1 MPVTT
6 TSAAVHIA
14 PVVIKT
20 FFKHGEKKFKRLKAS
35 RPEGEVPQDDIFFDE
50 AFNIVKAFIAL
61 GTKNTIESLQ
71 AFTNTH
77 IPAPPWAAVSPVT
90 IPLRTC
96 NDAADSLIE
105 WFGPEEL
112 KHVVGGE
119 RWWQVRGLDGIDA
132 EWMAQQDDL
141 EPQPGTKPPKDKKL
155 SEEEANILR
164 MERLDKV
171 LLYVHGG
178 GYSWGSINTHR
189 YQILHYAYKFKGR
202 AFAVNYRKAPQY
214 PWPCPLQDVIAAYL
228 YLIRPPPE
236 ALHQAV
242 PPSSI
247 VFAGD
252 SAGGGL
258 CLTTLTVL
266 RDLGLPMPAGS
277 VLISP
282 WVDLTHSFPSVM
294 QNYGTDILPKHGFL
308 AKPSTLWPVP
318 ARPGNG
324 GRIVPTVT
332 NPPPMPGEADTLK
345 PSPER
350 LERGD
355 EGEMPSPGPPVQS
368 QQEKLDN
375 SSSEKQDKRET
386 QSTSTITHLDEWEP
400 KPPKVLMEDPNAT
413 PLELRSQI
421 QMYAATELLTHPLV
435 SPVLQGSL
443 GDLPPLYILAGDG
456 EVLRDEIIYLAH
468 KAAHPA
474 EYPTREGVLR
484 DSVRQKENAEKFTRP
499 TKVHLQVF
507 DGMCHVLTVFM
518 FTKSARY
525 AYRSIAD
532 FITHITSHDDEHLER
547 HPFPKRRQVP
557 QETSADDKD
566 LEMNEKE
573 GNPKLHVDIRNLSEK
588 VDDKRENLPPFKS
601 WPYQQNEQI
610 STQGN
615 EGEVDEISAVSSE
628 YRTTTKGEIDSRGM
642 HMRRERVDLCGKVRP
657 LEPREALQ
665 ALKMKPSQVGLLT
678 EAPALRWLEGQTKWD
693 KRFAQRTE
701 KVLKKQAKYETK
713 AKRLIQHALDQG
725 LIHDTVRV
733 DTKGDEQAIY
743 GVSTRRRKIS
753 LGKIQPERRWGP
765 LDLADE
771 RPPPTAIAGRRN
783 TPESLALL
791 KKSIYHTAPVTH
803 RTVPKLKVMDA
814 VQAAFNPHDDPSK
827 PPRQSVSE
835 EQVRAQIIPVHG
847 LKMWDGIL
855 RYFGRKSTA
864 KAAKGFNAAAKKVGL
879 KSNDKTEKGKA

>member
-20 FFKHGEKKFKRLKAS
+20 FFKHGERKFKRLKAS
-35 RPEGEVPQDDIFFDE
+35 HPEREVPQDDLFFDE

-90 IPLRTC
+90 IPLSTC

-132 EWMAQQDDL
+132 EWMAQAEDI
-141 EPQPGTKPPKDKKL
+141 EPQSDTKPLKGKKL
-155 SEEEANILR
+155 SEEKANILL
-164 MERLDKV
+164 MEKLDKV

-214 PWPCPLQDVIAAYL
+214 PWPCPLQDVIAAYF
-228 YLIRPPPE
+228 YLIRPPPK
-236 ALHQAV
+236 ALHKAV
-242 PPSSI
+242 PPSKI

-258 CLTTLTVL
+258 CLTALTVL

-294 QNYGTDILPKHGFL
+294 QNSGTSQAL
-308 AKPSTLWPVP
+308 AP
-318 ARPGNG
+318 AKRRDVQP
-324 GRIVPTVT
+324 RH
-332 NPPPMPGEADTLK
+332 
-345 PSPER
+345 
-350 LERGD
+350 
-355 EGEMPSPGPPVQS
+355 PVQT
-368 QQEKLDN
+368 QQEMLDN
-375 SSSEKQDKRET
+375 PSSEKEDKPET
-386 QSTSTITHLDEWEP
+386 QGTSETSQLEEWEP

-443 GDLPPLYILAGDG
+443 GNLPPLYILAGDG

-468 KAAHPA
+468 KAAHPT
-474 EYPTREGVLR
+474 EHPTREGVLR
-484 DSVRQKENAEKFTRP
+484 DSVRQKENAEIFTRP

-518 FTKSARY
+518 FTKSAKY

-532 FITHITSHDDEHLER
+532 FIAHVTSHDEEHLER
-547 HPFPKRRQVP
+547 HPFPERGQVP
-557 QETSADDKD
+557 LETSVDDKD
-566 LEMNEKE
+566 LEMSEKE
-573 GNPKLHVDIRNLSEK
+573 ETPKLHVETKNLSEK
-588 VDDKRENLPPFKS
+588 VDDKRQNLPPFES
-601 WPYQQNEQI
+601 RPYPQNEQ
-610 STQGN
+610 SPTQGN
-615 EGEVDEISAVSSE
+615 EGEVSEVSEASSE
-628 YRTTTKGEIDSRGM
+628 YKATTKGEIDARGM
-642 HMRRERVDLCGKVRP
+642 HMRRERVDLCGRVRP
-657 LEPREALQ
+657 LEPKEALQ
-665 ALKMKPSQVGLLT
+665 ALRVKPSQVGLLT

-713 AKRLIQHALDQG
+713 AERLIQHALDQG
-725 LIHDTVRV
+725 LIHDIVRIEA
-733 DTKGDEQAIY
+733 KGDEQAIS

-771 RPPPTAIAGRRN
+771 RPPATAIAGRRN

-803 RTVPKLKVMDA
+803 RTVPKLKAMDA
-814 VQAAFNPHDDPSK
+814 VQAAFDPHDDPSK

-879 KSNDKTEKGKA
+879 RSNGHTEKGKA